1 MINLDHPRA
10 TAAAVVALLAVSGS
24 LFGQTCSGG
33 PDGGAD
39 ATGNQCNAVAEP
51 ARADDG
57 FADAMQAYEHGEY
70 AQALQLFRVPAGAGN
85 AEAQELLGFLHLYGE
100 TLYPGVERD
109 PRAAM
114 LWLDRAARQGRPNAR
129 FVHCLLERRVTGA
142 VETKGRCLDPAS
154 ASRDV
159 AQMPGEPGRQA
170 HARGN

>member
-10 TAAAVVALLAVSGS
+10 TAAALVAMLAVSGS
-24 LFGQTCSGG
+24 LLGQTCSGG

-39 ATGNQCNAVAEP
+39 ATGNQCNAPSEP

-57 FADAMQAYEHGEY
+57 FAGAMQAYEHGEY
-70 AQALQLFRVPAGAGN
+70 EQAVQLFRVPADAGN

-129 FVHCLLERRVTGA
+129 FVHCLLERRITGTA
-142 VETKGRCLDPAS
+142 DTKGRCLDQPS
-154 ASRDV
+154 GMGDV
-159 AQMPGEPGRQA
+159 ARVPAEPGRQA
-170 HARGN
+170 HASGN